1 MVLDTL
7 TGLASAVNPKISVI
21 FTILEPMTLPIAISA
36 VAPGSTVNDAIK
48 LTASSGSD
56 VPKATNVKP
65 MTKGDTLNF
74 LAIDD
79 DDATKKS
86 APLTKNINPM
96 MSKPM
101 FMT

>member
-7 TGLASAVNPKISVI
+7 TGLTNAVNPKISVI
-21 FTILEPMTLPIAISA
+21 LTILDPMTLPIAISA
-36 VAPGSTVNDAIK
+36 VAPGATVSDAIK
-48 LTASSGSD
+48 LTASSGRD

-65 MTKGDTLNF
+65 ITKGDTLNF
-74 LAIDD
+74 LAMDE

-86 APLTKNINPM
+86 APFTKKINPTI
-96 MSKPM
+96 SKPM